1 MNGHRIAQRMR
12 KSRQAR
18 YRQRMEIPQKSVI
31 ITRMWA
37 EFDESCKKAF
47 KALAAARER
56 ERGARC

>member
-1 MNGHRIAQRMR
+1 
-12 KSRQAR
+12 
-18 YRQRMEIPQKSVI
+18 MEIPQKSVI